1 MILYVVNYVV
11 FNFVLCVCMLGVMG
25 KVTYTLLWTMM
36 CIKAYCHKG
45 WLLEQLRVGEYSSAV
60 NLQFCTPVLVSYF
73 KKHFAYSRLQICF
86 LSHQ

>member
-1 MILYVVNYVV
+1 MVNYVV

-60 NLQFCTPVLVSYF
+60 NLQFCTPALSKNILLIVGCKFVSW
-73 KKHFAYSRLQICF
+73 HI
-86 LSHQ
+86 